1 MNSDKTKVLILC
13 NDFPPVNSIGADRP
27 YSWYNYFREFNIYPV
42 IITKN
47 WISDGNTQFNKIG
60 VERDIK
66 NTDLGCIIKTSKVIT
81 PSLWFHEKF
90 GNKFSILEKH
100 YPLPKNSYHSIF
112 CNWINIRDFTE
123 KHMII

>member
-66 NTDLGCIIKTSKVIT
+66 T
-81 PSLWFHEKF
+81 PIWAVS
-90 GNKFSILEKH
+90 
-100 YPLPKNSYHSIF
+100 
-112 CNWINIRDFTE
+112 
-123 KHMII
+123 